1 MRKRALLSLSLPVAA
16 VGCLAGHAAAY
27 ALVGMSPEDPRVHGY
42 LAFAPQF
49 LAVCAALVA
58 GSLALRV
65 SGRLTGRPSAWPFA
79 ALPPIA
85 FLTQELLERLAAG
98 LPAHSVLA
106 PAVYV
111 GLAGQLPIAFAAYAV
126 ARMLLRVADEAMRP
140 LATRRPTI
148 PLPAALVAAAPVG
161 HVSPA
166 SLAFDRLGRAPPR
179 V

>member
-27 ALVGMSPEDPRVHGY
+27 ALVGMSPEDARAHGY

-85 FLTQELLERLAAG
+85 FLTQELLERLAAE
-98 LPAHSVLA
+98 
-106 PAVYV
+106 
-111 GLAGQLPIAFAAYAV
+111 LPIAFAAYAV

-140 LATRRPTI
+140 LATRRPAI
-148 PLPAALVAAAPVG
+148 PLPAALVTAAPVG